1 MKPIIDAFTDSEQR
15 LHGRE
20 SFRVFHGRG
29 GCYPDCNWCN
39 IDFFAPAV
47 LITLYREPPA
57 GWEAQ
62 LRQFIA
68 KLMARLPIEKVML
81 QRRYLPRAP
90 TEVSIETARSPEKIY
105 ARRGELDFSLSFAQQ
120 NCGFFLDI
128 EPARRW
134 LEQHCLSKKILN
146 MFAYTCTFSVVA
158 MRAGADAVVNID
170 LSDRSLKTGQ
180 KNHRINAVD
189 ADRVRFL
196 PHDIFKSWG
205 KLKRLG
211 PYDIVVIDPPS
222 YQKGS
227 FVAKRD
233 YPKVLRRMD
242 QFLTEDG
249 VFLACLNAPEV
260 NVSEFEEIINLAV
273 NGCTLS
279 ERLSAS
285 PDFPDAEESA
295 LKMLVYKRINRG
307 ALMK

>member
-1 MKPIIDAFTDSEQR
+1 MKSIIDAFADSEQR
-15 LHGRE
+15 LYGTE

-39 IDFFAPAV
+39 IDFFAPAI
-47 LITLYREPPA
+47 LITLYREPPV

-62 LRQFIA
+62 LRQFVE
-68 KLMARLPIEKVML
+68 KLMARLPIEKVMV
-81 QRRYLPRAP
+81 QRRYLSGAP
-90 TEVSIETARSPEKIY
+90 SEVSIETARSQENIY
-105 ARRGELDFSLSFAQQ
+105 ARRGELNFSLSFTQQ

-134 LEQHCLSKKILN
+134 LEQNCQGKKILN

-170 LSDRSLKTGQ
+170 LSERSLKIGQ
-180 KNHRINAVD
+180 KNHRINDVD
-189 ADRVRFL
+189 FGRVRFL

-227 FVAKRD
+227 FVATRD

-242 QFLTEDG
+242 QLLTEDG
-249 VFLACLNAPEV
+249 VFLACLNAPEI
-260 NVSEFEEIINLAV
+260 SAGEFEEMISLAV
-273 NGCTLS
+273 NGYPLS
-279 ERLSAS
+279 EGLPAS
-285 PDFPDAEESA
+285 PDFPDVEENA
-295 LKMLVYKRINRG
+295 LKMLVYQRLRNR
-307 ALMK
+307 

>member
-1 MKPIIDAFTDSEQR
+1 MKSIIDAFADSEQR
-15 LHGRE
+15 LHGTE

-29 GCYPDCNWCN
+29 GCYSDCNWCN

-62 LRQFIA
+62 LRWFFE
-68 KLMARLPIEKVML
+68 KLVARLPIEKVII
-81 QRRYLPRAP
+81 QRRYLTGAP
-90 TEVSIETARSPEKIY
+90 SEVSIETAYSPENIY
-105 ARRGELDFSLSFAQQ
+105 ARRGELDFSLSFTQQ

-134 LEQHCLSKKILN
+134 LEQNCSGKKILN

-170 LSDRSLKTGQ
+170 LSDRSLKIGQ
-180 KNHRINAVD
+180 KNHRVNAVD
-189 ADRVRFL
+189 SGRVRFL

-211 PYDIVVIDPPS
+211 PYDIVVVDPPS

-227 FVAKRD
+227 FVATRD

-242 QFLTEDG
+242 QLLAGDG
-249 VFLACLNAPEV
+249 VFLACLNAPEI
-260 NVSEFEEIINLAV
+260 NVGEFEEMISLAV
-273 NGCTLS
+273 NGYTLTEHLPS
-279 ERLSAS
+279 S
-285 PDFPDAEESA
+285 PDFPEATESA
-295 LKMLVYKRINRG
+295 LKMLVYQK
-307 ALMK
+307 L